1 MRAVVSR
8 AGWSGRATA
17 LGLAVLLVV
26 GVMSPGR
33 PAGASPAR
41 QLAPRQD
48 QSTEPSDDGV
58 IDPVLD
64 AVEVGR
70 TEDVR
75 RAEGRYADAVR
86 TEGDATVR
94 LVDADR
100 ARIDTITRSAD
111 AAVAVAAA
119 VDEVSAAEAALRRQ
133 VGVLADRKEATAV
146 ARWQLTV
153 EQETLRSVVSSVF
166 TSKPSDSMDAVGTFD
181 QMTVSQRRQDVR
193 DRTVDVQSGI
203 VEDRDQG
210 WRTARRAVT
219 AQERKVGRADEAF
232 TDRRTALADA
242 IAVRDDLTRL
252 LGEAERDVADRQ
264 VDLVTAGEQRWLA
277 FLDRREARLLAPV
290 TGTGLSLVDLH
301 TYWRASAQAPCAIP
315 WWLLAGIGKVES
327 RHGTLQASKVL
338 VSGDTSVRII
348 GIALD
353 GRPGVAVIG
362 DTDGGA
368 LDEDTTWDRAVGPM
382 QFIPSTWRSW
392 GRDGNAD
399 TIVNPHNLYDAA
411 LAAAHYLCL
420 GRWAVTDEATMRSA
434 LFSYNQSVPYGS
446 LVLAEGA
453 SYRKALELPDL
464 PPADAADVAPPAT

>member
-1 MRAVVSR
+1 L
-8 AGWSGRATA
+8 AG
-17 LGLAVLLVV
+17 LLFV

-41 QLAPRQD
+41 ELAPRQD
-48 QSTEPSDDGV
+48 PSTDPSTDPEDE

-64 AVEVGR
+64 ALEVGR
-70 TEDVR
+70 TEEVR
-75 RAEGRYADAVR
+75 RAEGGYADAVR
-86 TEGDATVR
+86 AEGDATVR

-100 ARIDTITRSAD
+100 ARIEIITRSVD
-111 AAVAVAAA
+111 AAVVVTAAG
-119 VDEVSAAEAALRRQ
+119 DEVSAAEVALGRQ
-133 VGVLADRKEATAV
+133 VDVLADRKEATDV
-146 ARWQLTV
+146 ARLQLTL
-153 EQETLRSVVSSVF
+153 EQDTLRSVVSSVF
-166 TSKPSDSMDAVGTFD
+166 ASQPSDSVAVVGTFD
-181 QMTVSQRRQDVR
+181 QMTVGQRRQDVR

-203 VEDRDQG
+203 VEDRDQD
-210 WRTARRAVT
+210 WRTAKRVVT
-219 AQERKVGRADEAF
+219 AQELKVGPAEAVLA
-232 TDRRTALADA
+232 DRRAALAAA
-242 IAVRDDLTRL
+242 ITVRDDLTRM
-252 LGEAERDVADRQ
+252 LGEAERDAADRQ
-264 VDLVTAGEQRWLA
+264 VDLVTAGEQRRLA
-277 FLDRREARLLAPV
+277 FLDRREARRLAPV
-290 TGTGLSLVDLH
+290 TGTELSLVDLH
-301 TYWRASAQAPCAIP
+301 TYWRASALAPCAIP

-338 VSGDTSVRII
+338 ASGDTSVRII

-353 GRPGVAVIG
+353 GRPGVAAIG

-368 LDEDTTWDRAVGPM
+368 LDGDTIWDRAVGPM
-382 QFIPSTWRSW
+382 QFIPGTWRRW
-392 GRDGNAD
+392 GADGNAD
-399 TIVNPHNLYDAA
+399 MIVNPHNLYDAA